1 MRVLTFFL
9 LLLPLTISC
18 QKDNG
23 MDFPTEEKVIELS
36 PESKAMVSTDNQF
49 GIELFKRMLTEES
62 DKNLMISPLSI
73 SQALLMTYNGSAGE
87 TKTAF
92 EETLFLS
99 DLTTDEINQAQKEL
113 VKALLEVDPAVTI
126 SVANSIWYR
135 EGFSVNPDFVKVNQD
150 FYDAEVTEAAF
161 DQSTVDL
168 INSWVAIKTHGKID
182 QIVDQI
188 DPSLVMFLIN
198 AIYFNGNWKYKF
210 DESNTTD
217 NDFNLS
223 NGSKVNVPFMNQEV
237 AAKLMLHDDFTILD
251 LPYGRGNF
259 SMLIFLPDEDKTI
272 EDIMALWN
280 TENYNEWLENIEE
293 MNVEVSIPKFKFEYE
308 KMLNDF
314 LASMGLSI
322 AFDPDNADLSN
333 ISEAMQLYI
342 DFVKHKS
349 FIEVNEKGTEAA
361 AVTSVGIGVTSID
374 PSYPK
379 FIADKPFLFAIREK
393 YTNAILF
400 MGQVKNPAEE

>member
-1 MRVLTFFL
+1 MKL
-9 LLLPLTISC
+9 LICILIFLPLTMSC
-18 QKDNG
+18 QKDEG
-23 MDFPTEEKVIELS
+23 MDFPTEEKVIELT
-36 PESKAMVSTDNQF
+36 PKSKAMVSIDNQF
-49 GIELFKRMLTEES
+49 GIELFKRMVIEES
-62 DKNLMISPLSI
+62 YKNVMISPLSI

-99 DLTTDEINQAQKEL
+99 DLTTEEINQAQKEL

-126 SVANSIWYR
+126 SIANSIWHR
-135 EGFSVNPDFVKVNQD
+135 EGFSVKPEFIKANQE
-150 FYDAEVTEAAF
+150 FYDAEIREAAF
-161 DQSTVDL
+161 DQSTVEL
-168 INSWVAIKTHGKID
+168 INSWVENKTNGKID
-182 QIVDQI
+182 QIIDKI

-210 DESNTTD
+210 DASNTIN

-237 AAKLMLHDDFTILD
+237 TAKLMRHDDFTILD

-259 SMLIFLPDEDKTI
+259 SMLIFLPDDDKTI
-272 EDIMALWN
+272 DNVMDVWN
-280 TENYNEWLENIEE
+280 TENYNEWLENFEE
-293 MNVEVSIPKFKFEYE
+293 MNVEVSIPKFKFGYE
-308 KMLNDF
+308 KELNT
-314 LASMGLSI
+314 LLQSMGLSI
-322 AFDPDNADLSN
+322 AFDPNNADFSN

-361 AVTSVGIGVTSID
+361 AVTVVGIGNTCAD

-379 FIADKPFLFAIREK
+379 FIANRPFLFAIREK

-400 MGQVKNPAEE
+400 IGQVTNPAEE

>member
-1 MRVLTFFL
+1 MKIFTCLL

-36 PESKAMVSTDNQF
+36 PGSKAMVSTDNQF
-49 GIELFKRMLTEES
+49 GTELFKQMIADES

-92 EETLFLS
+92 KETLFLS
-99 DLTTDEINQAQKEL
+99 DLTTDEINHAQREL

-126 SVANSIWYR
+126 SIANSIWHR
-135 EGFSVNPDFVKVNQD
+135 EGFSVNPDFIKVNQD

-161 DQSTVDL
+161 DHTTVDL
-168 INSWVAIKTHGKID
+168 INSWVENKTNGKID

-210 DESNTTD
+210 EASNTTN

-237 AAKLMLHDDFTILD
+237 TAKLMLHDDFTILD

-272 EDIMALWN
+272 DDVMAVWN
-280 TENYNEWLENIEE
+280 TENYNEWLENFEE

-308 KMLNDF
+308 KMLNDL

-322 AFDPDNADLSN
+322 AFDSDNADLSN
-333 ISEAMQLYI
+333 ISEAKQLYI

-361 AVTSVGIGVTSID
+361 AVTSVGIGFTSID

-379 FIADKPFLFAIREK
+379 FIANRPFLFAIREK

-400 MGQVKNPAEE
+400 MGQVTNPAEE

>member
-1 MRVLTFFL
+1 
-9 LLLPLTISC
+9 
-18 QKDNG
+18 

-36 PESKAMVSTDNQF
+36 PESKSMVSTDNQF
-49 GIELFKRMLTEES
+49 GIDLFQRMIIEES

-87 TKTAF
+87 TKNAF
-92 EETLFLS
+92 EETLFLGG
-99 DLTTDEINQAQKEL
+99 LTTEEINQAQKEL
-113 VKALLEVDPAVTI
+113 IKALLEVDPAVTI
-126 SVANSIWYR
+126 SIANSIWHR
-135 EGFSVNPDFVKVNQD
+135 QGFPVKPEFVKVNQD
-150 FYDAEVTEAAF
+150 FYDAEVREAAF
-161 DQSTVDL
+161 DQTTVEL
-168 INSWVAIKTHGKID
+168 INSWVENKTNGKID
-182 QIVDQI
+182 QIVDEI

-210 DESNTTD
+210 EESNTTN

-237 AAKLMLHDDFTILD
+237 TAKLMLHDDFTILD

-272 EDIMALWN
+272 DDVMAAWN
-280 TENYNEWLENIEE
+280 TESYNEWLENFQE
-293 MNVEVSIPKFKFEYE
+293 MNVEVSIPKFKFGYE
-308 KMLNDF
+308 KVLND
-314 LASMGLSI
+314 LLQSMGLSI
-322 AFDPDNADLSN
+322 AFDKDNADFSN
-333 ISEAMQLYI
+333 ITEAMQLYI

-349 FIEVNEKGTEAA
+349 FIDVNEKGTEAA
-361 AVTSVGIGVTSID
+361 AVTVVGIGYGSVG

-400 MGQVKNPAEE
+400 IGQVTNPAEEDL

>member
-1 MRVLTFFL
+1 MKL
-9 LLLPLTISC
+9 LICILILLPLTMSC
-18 QKDNG
+18 QKDEG
-23 MDFPTEEKVIELS
+23 MDFPTEEKVIELT
-36 PESKAMVSTDNQF
+36 PESKTMVSTDNQF
-49 GIELFKRMLTEES
+49 GIELFKRMVIEES
-62 DKNLMISPLSI
+62 DKNVMISPLSI

-92 EETLFLS
+92 EETLFLG
-99 DLTTDEINQAQKEL
+99 DLTTEEINQAQKEL

-126 SVANSIWYR
+126 SIANSIWHR
-135 EGFSVNPDFVKVNQD
+135 EGFSVKPEFIKANQE
-150 FYDAEVTEAAF
+150 FYDAEIREAAF

-168 INSWVAIKTHGKID
+168 INNWVKNKTNGKID

-210 DESNTTD
+210 EASNTIN

-237 AAKLMLHDDFTILD
+237 TTKFMLHDDFTILD

-272 EDIMALWN
+272 DDVMDVWN
-280 TENYNEWLENIEE
+280 TENYNEWLENFEE
-293 MNVEVSIPKFKFEYE
+293 MNVDVSIPKFKFGYA
-308 KMLNDF
+308 KKLND
-314 LASMGLSI
+314 LLQSMGLSV
-322 AFDPDNADLSN
+322 AFDPNNADFSN
-333 ISEAMQLYI
+333 ITEARELYI

-361 AVTSVGIGVTSID
+361 AVTVVGFGTTSVD

-379 FIADKPFLFAIREK
+379 FIANRPFLIAIREK

-400 MGQVKNPAEE
+400 IGQVTNPAEE

>member
-1 MRVLTFFL
+1 
-9 LLLPLTISC
+9 
-18 QKDNG
+18 

-36 PESKAMVSTDNQF
+36 PESKSMVSIDNQF
-49 GIELFKRMLTEES
+49 GIDLFKRMIIEES

-73 SQALLMTYNGSAGE
+73 SQALLMSYNGSAGE
-87 TKTAF
+87 TKNAF

-99 DLTTDEINQAQKEL
+99 GLSTDEINLAQKEL

-126 SVANSIWYR
+126 SIANSIWHR
-135 EGFSVNPDFVKVNQD
+135 QGFPVKPEFVKVNQD
-150 FYDAEVTEAAF
+150 FYDAEVREAAF
-161 DQSTVDL
+161 DQTTVEL
-168 INSWVAIKTHGKID
+168 INSWVENKTNGKID
-182 QIVDQI
+182 QIIDEI

-210 DESNTTD
+210 EASNTTN

-223 NGSKVNVPFMNQEV
+223 NGSKVTVPFMNQEV
-237 AAKLMLHDDFTILD
+237 TAKLMLHDDFTILD

-272 EDIMALWN
+272 DDVMAAWN
-280 TENYNEWLENIEE
+280 TESYNEWLENFEE
-293 MNVEVSIPKFKFEYE
+293 MNVEVSIPKFKFGYE
-308 KMLNDF
+308 KVLNG
-314 LASMGLSI
+314 LLQSMGLSI
-322 AFDPDNADLSN
+322 AFDKDNADFSN
-333 ISEAMQLYI
+333 ITEAMQLYI

-349 FIEVNEKGTEAA
+349 FIDVNEKGTEAA
-361 AVTSVGIGVTSID
+361 AVTSVGFGVTSIN
-374 PSYPK
+374 PAYAK

-400 MGQVKNPAEE
+400 MGQVTNPAEE

>member
-1 MRVLTFFL
+1 MRLLTCIL
-9 LLLPLTISC
+9 LLLPLTMSC
-18 QKDNG
+18 QKDEG
-23 MDFPTEEKVIELS
+23 MDFPTEEKVIELT
-36 PESKAMVSTDNQF
+36 PESKAMVSSDNQF
-49 GIELFKRMLTEES
+49 GIKLFKRMIIEES

-99 DLTTDEINQAQKEL
+99 DLTTDEINRAQKEL

-126 SVANSIWYR
+126 SVANSIWHR
-135 EGFSVNPDFVKVNQD
+135 QGFPVNPEFIKVNQD
-150 FYDAEVTEAAF
+150 FYDAEVREAAF

-168 INSWVAIKTHGKID
+168 INRWVAIKTHGKID
-182 QIVDQI
+182 QIVEQI

-210 DESNTTD
+210 DESNTT
-217 NDFNLS
+217 NYDFNLS

-237 AAKLMLHDDFTILD
+237 TARLMLHDDFTILD

-259 SMLIFLPDEDKTI
+259 SMLIFLPDADKTI
-272 EDIMALWN
+272 DDVMAVWN
-280 TENYNEWLENIEE
+280 TENYNQWLGNFEA
-293 MNVEVSIPKFKFEYE
+293 MNVEVSIPKFKFGYA
-308 KMLNDF
+308 KKLNDF
-314 LASMGLSI
+314 LQSMGLSV

-333 ISEAMQLYI
+333 ISETMQLYI

-349 FIEVNEKGTEAA
+349 FIDVNEKGTEAA
-361 AVTSVGIGVTSID
+361 AVTVVGIRTTSID
-374 PSYPK
+374 PNYPK
-379 FIADKPFLFAIREK
+379 FIANRPFLFAIREK
-393 YTNAILF
+393 QTNAILF
-400 MGQVKNPAEE
+400 LGKVANPAEE

>member
-1 MRVLTFFL
+1 
-9 LLLPLTISC
+9 
-18 QKDNG
+18 
-23 MDFPTEEKVIELS
+23 MDFPTEEKVIELT
-36 PESKAMVSTDNQF
+36 PESKAMVSSDNQF
-49 GIELFKRMLTEES
+49 GIKLFKRMIIEES

-99 DLTTDEINQAQKEL
+99 DLTTDEINRAQKEL

-126 SVANSIWYR
+126 SVANSIWHR
-135 EGFSVNPDFVKVNQD
+135 QGFPVNPEFIKVNQD
-150 FYDAEVTEAAF
+150 FYDAEVREAAF

-168 INSWVAIKTHGKID
+168 INRWVAIKTHGKID
-182 QIVDQI
+182 QIVEQI

-210 DESNTTD
+210 DESNTT
-217 NDFNLS
+217 NYDFNLS

-237 AAKLMLHDDFTILD
+237 TARLMLHDDFTILD

-259 SMLIFLPDEDKTI
+259 SMLIFLPDADKTI
-272 EDIMALWN
+272 DDVMAVWN
-280 TENYNEWLENIEE
+280 TENYNQWLGNFEA
-293 MNVEVSIPKFKFEYE
+293 MNVEVSIPKFKFGYA
-308 KMLNDF
+308 KKLNDF
-314 LASMGLSI
+314 LQSMGLSV

-333 ISEAMQLYI
+333 ISETMQLYI

-349 FIEVNEKGTEAA
+349 FIDVNEKGTEAA
-361 AVTSVGIGVTSID
+361 AVTVVGIRTTSID
-374 PSYPK
+374 PNYPK
-379 FIADKPFLFAIREK
+379 FIANRPFL
-393 YTNAILF
+393 
-400 MGQVKNPAEE
+400 

>member
-1 MRVLTFFL
+1 MRIFACILI
-9 LLLPLTISC
+9 LLPLTMSC
-18 QKDNG
+18 QKDEG
-23 MDFPTEEKVIELS
+23 MDFPTEEKVIELTT
-36 PESKAMVSTDNQF
+36 ESKAMVSTDNQF
-49 GIELFKRMLTEES
+49 GIELFKRMIVEES

-92 EETLFLS
+92 EETLFL
-99 DLTTDEINQAQKEL
+99 DDFTTEEINRAQKEL

-126 SVANSIWYR
+126 SIANSIWYR
-135 EGFSVNPDFVKVNQD
+135 QGLPVKPEFIKVNQE
-150 FYDAEVTEAAF
+150 FYDAEVREAAF

-168 INSWVAIKTHGKID
+168 INSWVENKTNGKID
-182 QIVDQI
+182 QIVDAI

-210 DESNTTD
+210 EASNTIN

-237 AAKLMLHDDFTILD
+237 TAKLMLHDDFTILD

-259 SMLIFLPDEDKTI
+259 SMLIFLPDEDKSI
-272 EDIMALWN
+272 DDVMAVWN
-280 TENYNEWLENIEE
+280 TENYNEWLGNFEE
-293 MNVEVSIPKFKFEYE
+293 MNVEVSIPKFKFGYE
-308 KMLNDF
+308 KLLNG
-314 LASMGLSI
+314 LLHSMGLSV
-322 AFDPDNADLSN
+322 AFDPDNADFSN
-333 ISEAMQLYI
+333 ITEAMQMYI

-349 FIEVNEKGTEAA
+349 FIDVNEKGTEAA
-361 AVTSVGIGVTSID
+361 AVTSVGVGVTSIGPD
-374 PSYPK
+374 YPK
-379 FIADKPFLFAIREK
+379 FIANRPFLFAIREK

-400 MGQVKNPAEE
+400 LGKVANPAEE

>member
-1 MRVLTFFL
+1 MRLLTCIL

-18 QKDNG
+18 QKDEG

-36 PESKAMVSTDNQF
+36 PKAKAMVSTDNQF
-49 GIELFKRMLTEES
+49 GIELFKRMIAGES
-62 DKNLMISPLSI
+62 DQNLMISPLSI
-73 SQALLMTYNGSAGE
+73 SQALLMTYNGSTGE

-99 DLTTDEINQAQKEL
+99 DFTTDEINHAQNEL

-126 SVANSIWYR
+126 SVANSIWHR
-135 EGFSVNPDFVKVNQD
+135 EGFSVNPEFIKVNQD
-150 FYDAEVTEAAF
+150 FYDAEVREAAF
-161 DQSTVDL
+161 DQTTVDL
-168 INSWVAIKTHGKID
+168 INSWVKNKTNGKID
-182 QIVDQI
+182 QVVDQI

-210 DESNTTD
+210 DESNTT
-217 NDFNLS
+217 NHDFNLS

-237 AAKLMLHDDFTILD
+237 TARLMLHDDFTILD
-251 LPYGRGNF
+251 LPYGRGNY
-259 SMLIFLPDEDKTI
+259 SMLIFLPDEDKSI
-272 EDIMALWN
+272 DDVMAVWN
-280 TENYNEWLENIEE
+280 TENYTEWLGNFEA
-293 MNVEVSIPKFKFEYE
+293 MNVDISIPKFKFGYA
-308 KMLNDF
+308 KKLDDF
-314 LASMGLSI
+314 LQSMGLTV
-322 AFDPDNADLSN
+322 AFDPDNADFSN
-333 ISEAMQLYI
+333 ITEAMQLYI

-349 FIEVNEKGTEAA
+349 FIDVNEKGTEAA

-400 MGQVKNPAEE
+400 MGQVTNPAEE